1 MVEKVRPGEM
11 GQTSRPPW
19 DPNGHLAG
27 PGGRRRRWWPRRRL
41 AQVAAVIAILAF
53 VVIGGGGLGSWL
65 YVRSLENQV
74 DKLDAFQ
81 GLQEEQ
87 RPVRAADSALNF
99 LVVGK
104 DRAEPGDIVSR
115 TDTIM
120 LFHVPHSR
128 DRAQLISIPRDTWT
142 TIPQSLPEDGGGPV
156 KAKINAAY
164 AWGGVPLLVRTI
176 EGFTGVRV
184 DHVVVVDFE
193 GFGKVID
200 GLGGVDVTVDGP
212 FKSDL
217 APGGVLQPGVH
228 HMNSAL
234 ALDYAR
240 QRKQFADG
248 DYSRMRHQQAI
259 IAAVV
264 QEATSKGVV
273 TNPGQLNDFLRATA
287 GAVQVDQN
295 LSVFDTLWGLRQ
307 IRVESIAMLTS
318 PTTGTGM
325 VGDQSVIFPDLAASE
340 RLFAAVKDDRM
351 DDWLTQ
357 NRSAVN
363 GN

>member
-1 MVEKVRPGEM
+1 M
-11 GQTSRPPW
+11 
-19 DPNGHLAG
+19 
-27 PGGRRRRWWPRRRL
+27 
-41 AQVAAVIAILAF
+41 IAILAF
-53 VVIGGGGLGSWL
+53 VVIGGVGLGSWL
-65 YVRSLENQV
+65 YLRSLENQV
-74 DKLDAFQ
+74 DKVDAFQ

-87 RPVRAADSALNF
+87 RPVRAADSARNF

-104 DRAEPGDIVSR
+104 DRSEPGDNVSR

-120 LFHVPHSR
+120 LVHVPHSR

-142 TIPQSLPEDGGGPV
+142 TIPQSLPEDGGGPR

-164 AWGGVPLLVRTI
+164 AWGGAPLLVRTI

-184 DHVVVVDFE
+184 DHVVVVDFA

-200 GLGGVDVTVDGP
+200 VLDGVDVTVDKP

-217 APGGVLQPGVH
+217 APGGVLQPGVQ

-240 QRKQFADG
+240 QRKQFTDG

-259 IAAVV
+259 IAAVM
-264 QEATSKGVV
+264 QEASRKGIM
-273 TNPGQLNDFLRATA
+273 TNPTQLKDFLGATA
-287 GAVQVDQN
+287 GAMQVDRD
-295 LSVFDTLWGLRQ
+295 LSVFDTVWNLRQ
-307 IRVESIAMLTS
+307 IRSADLTMLIS

-325 VGDQSVIFPDLAASE
+325 VGDQSVIFPDLAASAK
-340 RLFAAVKDDRM
+340 LFAAVKNDRM

-357 NRSAVN
+357 NPTAIN